1 MAYKKTKGRKSNDG
15 FRLRASFLITPE
27 LTVSLNQICEAEN
40 ITFAAACK
48 EAVVLYVSGYK
59 IDNARAV

>member
-1 MAYKKTKGRKSNDG
+1 MAHSKTKSRKSNDG

-27 LTVSLNQICEAEN
+27 LTESVNKICKAEN

-48 EAVVLYVSGYK
+48 EAVVLYVSGYERE
-59 IDNARAV
+59 NT